1 MIEATFKSFIIFWI
15 NLILIVIYFLGWLD
29 DLKRFQHLIS
39 LNLADNDLKTFPL
52 VICHLPRLVELN
64 LASNGIDSIPS
75 DIEKLQK

>member
-1 MIEATFKSFIIFWI
+1 MI
-15 NLILIVIYFLGWLD
+15 IVIYFLGWLD

-64 LASNGIDSIPS
+64 LASNGIDTIPA